1 MTKIMLVCL
10 THLSH
15 LAQLTAS
22 AMQRLADRVAYQSG
36 RLKQATHD
44 AEVAF
49 WVAVATKRKDEK

>member
-49 WVAVATKRKDEK
+49 WVEAATKRKEGK